1 MRHVAKC
8 VRGGRTTDTT
18 VDSSSLPPT
27 IAKGQKT
34 MTLTSSLLSEV
45 FAPLGK
51 PDEFIPRA
59 PRQLSEM
66 QLPES
71 LIESLILKSL
81 LNLGSIQGRDV
92 AGYIKLPFGLIE
104 PVMSRMKLQQFISH
118 RGSDAVHDYR
128 YELTPEGHRSA
139 QRYKEVSPY
148 FGATPVTLD
157 DYIASVTAQSLRKQK
172 PTPERI
178 KTAFADMSLHPRVFR
193 QVGQAVRAA
202 RALFLHGSPGNGKT
216 SVAQRICKAYG
227 ESIWIPRT
235 LYIDGEIVRLFDPTV
250 HEALD
255 NGSSPYLDERWV
267 RIRRPTIMAGG
278 ELTMQNLELTPIAGT
293 GVCEAPLQLKASCGV
308 LVIDDFGRQQMS
320 PDTLLNRWIVPLET
334 GYDFLNLMNG
344 KKVRVP
350 FDQMLVFSTNLEPR
364 QLVDEAFLRRI
375 PYKVEAVDPSESEF
389 VALLKQMAA
398 KFDVAIDD
406 ASIHYLLD
414 QHYRA
419 KQRPFRYCHPR
430 DLLQQVTIAADFLG
444 KSATFNPE
452 LIDMAAE
459 NYFVDLLAK

>member
-1 MRHVAKC
+1 MRESAEVTNH
-8 VRGGRTTDTT
+8 D
-18 VDSSSLPPT
+18 LPDAPHPHES
-27 IAKGQKT
+27 
-34 MTLTSSLLSEV
+34 MPLTSSLLSEV
-45 FAPLGK
+45 FAPLGNA
-51 PDEFIPRA
+51 DEFIPRA

-66 QLPES
+66 RLPES
-71 LIESLILKSL
+71 LIESLILKTL

-92 AGYIKLPFGLIE
+92 AAHVRLPFGLLE
-104 PVMSRMKLQQFISH
+104 PVFSRMKLQQLISH
-118 RGSDAVHDYR
+118 RGSDVVHDYK

-139 QRYKEVSPY
+139 QRFREVSTY
-148 FGATPVTLD
+148 FGATPVQLD
-157 DYIASVTAQSLRKQK
+157 DYIESVEAQSLKKQSPSAEK
-172 PTPERI
+172 IRA
-178 KTAFADMSLHPRVFR
+178 AFADMTLHPRVFR

-202 RALFLHGSPGNGKT
+202 RALFLYGSPGNGKT

-255 NGSSPYLDERWV
+255 NGAAAYLDERWV

-278 ELTMQNLELTPIAGT
+278 ELTMQNLELTLIAGS
-293 GVCEAPLQLKASCGV
+293 GVCEAPLQLKSSCGV

-375 PYKVEAVDPSESEF
+375 PYKVEAVDPSEEEF
-389 VALLKQMAA
+389 KSLLKHLAA
-398 KFDVAIDD
+398 KFDVAIDEE
-406 ASIHYLLD
+406 SIHYLLD
-414 QHYRA
+414 HHYRE
-419 KQRPFRYCHPR
+419 QHRPFRYCHPR
-430 DLLQQVTIAADFLG
+430 DLLQQVQIAADFNG
-444 KSATFNPE
+444 ESAIFTPK

-459 NYFVDLLAK
+459 NYFVDLLAE